1 MDTRYYFISY
11 TFSKAKTS
19 GVGNT
24 TMKVENNR
32 VDTKKVCKAIENEHN
47 YHNVVINNFIE
58 ITKEQFEDGIF

>member
-19 GVGNT
+19 GVAST
-24 TMKVENNR
+24 TVWVEGEKLR
-32 VDTKKVCKAIENEHN
+32 AEQVCHKIADKNN
-47 YHNVVINNFIE
+47 YHDVVINNFIQ

>member
-19 GVGNT
+19 GVGSVT
-24 TMKVENNR
+24 ISADGKRSSTEQ
-32 VDTKKVCKAIENEHN
+32 VCKYIADKNN
-47 YHNVVINNFIE
+47 YHNVVINNFIQ